1 MSVPVSTTTAGV
13 TAGPGPV
20 MPPYTGLSSNNYEDF
35 LHLHHTKMG
44 TLLNADPLLGGP
56 PTTDN
61 SSLFAHGKALSFI
74 QSHLFKRHSKLL
86 NCQNKRSSQ
95 VLRCCWN
102 LHGQLRNGHTV
113 AGTLDYSNCTSSW
126 PSPHGD
132 HQARPRLH
140 GRRAWIGNDAEPG
153 HLHHF
158 VTVATSPSAGLAT
171 NSIFFCF
178 LLVKYP

>member
-20 MPPYTGLSSNNYEDF
+20 MTPYTGLSSNNYEDF

-74 QSHLFKRHSKLL
+74 QSHLFETHMI
-86 NCQNKRSSQ
+86 C
-95 VLRCCWN
+95 
-102 LHGQLRNGHTV
+102 
-113 AGTLDYSNCTSSW
+113 
-126 PSPHGD
+126 
-132 HQARPRLH
+132 
-140 GRRAWIGNDAEPG
+140 
-153 HLHHF
+153 
-158 VTVATSPSAGLAT
+158 
-171 NSIFFCF
+171 
-178 LLVKYP
+178 